1 MMALVMSGG
10 VVVVEVVGWLDWLQ
24 RQAKIKSKRKKVL
37 FSFLLRDPTTIF
49 LIIAWSLELLPLSS

>member
-10 VVVVEVVGWLDWLQ
+10 VVVVGVVGWLDWLQ

-37 FSFLLRDPTTIF
+37 FSFLLRDPTTVF
-49 LIIAWSLELLPLSS
+49 LIIAWSLDLLPLSS

>member
-1 MMALVMSGG
+1 LVMSGG

>member
-37 FSFLLRDPTTIF
+37 FSFLLRDPTTVF
-49 LIIAWSLELLPLSS
+49 LIIACSLVLLPSSS

>member
-37 FSFLLRDPTTIF
+37 FSFLLRDPTTVF
-49 LIIAWSLELLPLSS
+49 LIIAWSLVLLPSSS